1 MWAPGDAGRAT
12 ARKWGVVVLLGI
24 AVVLVL
30 LINFGVR
37 RPSLNVVG
45 LTARDGFSGLDYTM
59 WVECAIGNT
68 GASSE
73 VIVSVELIAPD
84 GFWKKSRQ
92 VSIPSD
98 ETRLVT
104 FEFPEVSAL
113 ASGLQGFDY
122 ECYPE

>member
-1 MWAPGDAGRAT
+1 M
-12 ARKWGVVVLLGI
+12 VVLLGI

-59 WVECAIGNT
+59 WVECTMRNT

-73 VIVSVELIAPD
+73 VTVSVELIAPD
-84 GFWKKSRQ
+84 GFWEKSRQ

-98 ETRLVT
+98 KTRLVT

-113 ASGLQGFDY
+113 GSGLQGFDY